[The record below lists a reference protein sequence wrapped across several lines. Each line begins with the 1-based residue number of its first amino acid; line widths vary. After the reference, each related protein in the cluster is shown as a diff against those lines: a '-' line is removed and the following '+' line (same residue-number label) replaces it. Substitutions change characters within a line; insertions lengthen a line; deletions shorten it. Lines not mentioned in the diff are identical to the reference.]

1 MAKFRK
7 KPVVV
12 DVVEYNGLNV
22 EEIKSFVGDKCEIEI
37 HDGAWKAGA
46 GPVVAEVIIHTLEG
60 DMHVS
65 KGDYIIKGVQGEF
78 YPCKPDIFHETYEE
92 VSNNV
97 MENPIPKSKGPI
109 DLWTLDGLK
118 EYRKILDDAER
129 EKARRDI
136 AATLLTGSMA
146 GRDSLYINRFKE
158 TAAAAL
164 EAAEELMRQAE
175 NYHKE
180 LRHVLNS

>member
-1 MAKFRK
+1 MVKFRK

-37 HDGAWKAGA
+37 HDGAWNVGA

-92 VSNNV
+92 VPNKV
-97 MENPIPKSKGPI
+97 MEDRIPKSKGPM

-118 EYRKILDDAER
+118 EYHKILDDAER
-129 EKARRDI
+129 NKARRDI
-136 AATLLTGSMA
+136 AAMLLTGSMV
-146 GRDSLYINRFKE
+146 GMEMPYINKFKE
-158 TAAAAL
+158 SAAAAL
-164 EAAEELMRQAE
+164 EAAEELIRQAE
-175 NYHKE
+175 NYQAK
-180 LRHVLNS
+180 N